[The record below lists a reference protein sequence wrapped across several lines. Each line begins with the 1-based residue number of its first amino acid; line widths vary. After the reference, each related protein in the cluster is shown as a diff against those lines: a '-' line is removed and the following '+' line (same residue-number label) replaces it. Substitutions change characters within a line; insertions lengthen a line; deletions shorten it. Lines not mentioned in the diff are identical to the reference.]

1 MKFDV
6 GTPVRRLAHR
16 HQWVP
21 FAVLVLGVTLTGAV
35 VVNFAT
41 RESEVAAAAF
51 KADTLAV
58 QRLVQV
64 QFDTVVGVT
73 HAAAALLAASPEI
86 NFVEFRAFVSGLQ
99 LHDRYPGLQGIGF
112 APRVARTQ
120 LREFVRSVALDG
132 IQRLTVRPEGARA
145 EYYPAVMLD
154 PPDDNNK
161 SVVGFDMVSSPELRL
176 AMERARD
183 TNGPALTELV
193 ETSTMFSSQQREL
206 ILYLPVYRR
215 GAPIVTVAQRR
226 NALVGYVFSRLDP
239 ETMLRDTVA
248 AAASRS
254 LAVAIYDRTG
264 SRDAVIVSSG
274 DPRALLRSTAGVSVG
289 GRDWVVVANSRDA
302 EIGGLPPEARRTLIT
317 GVLLTLL
324 LFALMRVQVRAWRTA
339 EAHATELQ
347 RVDSAKDEFLAVL
360 SHELRTPLNAMLGWL
375 SMLRSGSVSEERR
388 SHALDIVERN
398 ARAQAQLIEDLL
410 EVSRILMGKMRIE
423 KRPVSVVP
431 AIAAVIESLRPTAL
445 AKGVKLNDVELGSD
459 QNFVIAADAGRFAQ
473 IITNLVSNGIKFT
486 PAGGAVWV
494 NVDSMADS
502 VKISVR
508 DTGIGISDD
517 FLPHVFDRFRQADT
531 STTRTHN
538 GLGMGLA
545 IVRDLVGLHGGTIQA
560 YSKGPQQGALFVIT
574 IPLIAESGDGHD
586 NAELALAVN

>member
-1 MKFDV
+1 M
-6 GTPVRRLAHR
+6 AA
-16 HQWVP
+16 VP

-193 ETSTMFSSQQREL
+193 ETSTMFGSQQREL